1 MIRIVPAI
9 LALAVLSSGCSIFRH
24 STSQPATPGTTS
36 SARNGSSDKVIKP
49 YKDVIK
55 KDFAHDEG
63 LFDVHRDKQKV
74 WYEIPNALLG
84 RELLLVTRVSK
95 TADNLGYGGQKWN
108 TQVVRWDRQG
118 DKVLL
123 RVVSYENVAN
133 PEDPIY
139 QSVRNSNLEPIVAAF
154 DIAALSEDSASVVI
168 EVSDLFVNDVPAI
181 GMAQSRRTGFQIRR
195 VDSDRSYIISAKSY
209 PENIEVRHV
218 ITYEAGLPP
227 SNSRTGAITVELN
240 QSMIVLPEHPMLPR
254 LCDERVGFFNVRMTD
269 YSRDAQKSEER
280 CYITRYRLEPS
291 DPEAYARGEIVDPVE
306 PIVYYID
313 PATPEKW
320 RPFLKQG
327 IEDWQQAFE
336 AAGFSNAIIAKD
348 PPTMEEDPEFSP
360 EDVRYS
366 VIRYFSSDVQNASGP
381 HVHDPRS
388 GEILESD
395 INWYH
400 NVMNLVRNW
409 YFVQTAAAD
418 PRARGVKFSDD
429 LMGEL
434 VRFVSSH
441 EVGHTIG
448 LYHNFI
454 ASSAVPVDSLRSPTY
469 TSANGTAP
477 SIMDYARFN
486 YVAQPGDGVT
496 RFFAQIGPYD
506 KWAIDWG
513 YNRRFDNLGTDGETV
528 ELNRIVK
535 EKNEDPNLLFFQYS
549 STDPR
554 AQTED
559 LSSDAVA
566 ASDLG
571 IENLKRIVPNLIDWT
586 ATEAKDYEDLQELY
600 GQVLGQ
606 WFRYVMHVAKSVG
619 GVYETAKTYDQ
630 DGPAF
635 VPVEKDRQQRSVDWM
650 DRQVFTTPSW
660 MINEPVLDR
669 IQASGISDRILGFQR
684 VSMQAL
690 LNSARLK
697 RMLEMETLNR
707 AEAYTVTEL
716 LGDLHTIV
724 WREITSGSVV
734 DDSFRRNL
742 QRVHVDALGSL
753 LESDAVEATD
763 VPALARAELERILS
777 DVGRALART
786 RDEVTRVHLR
796 DVEKRVEEVL
806 EGEE

>member
-1 MIRIVPAI
+1 MTRFLP
-9 LALAVLSSGCSIFRH
+9 ALAALSILLGGCGVLRH
-24 STSQPATPGTTS
+24 STPQPASSDTTS
-36 SARNGSSDKVIKP
+36 TRNGASREGIKP

-55 KDFAHDEG
+55 AEFSHDEG
-63 LFDVHRDKQKV
+63 LFEVHRDKQKV
-74 WYEIPNALLG
+74 WYEIPNDVLG
-84 RELLLVTRVSK
+84 RELLLVTRVAK

-108 TQVVRWDRQG
+108 TQVVRWDRQD
-118 DKVLL
+118 DKILL
-123 RVVSYENVAN
+123 KVVSYENVAD

-139 QSVRNSNLEPIVAAF
+139 RSVRNSNLEPIVVAF
-154 DIAALSEDSASVVI
+154 DIAAISEDSSGVVI
-168 EVSDLFVNDVPAI
+168 EVSDLFLNDVPAI
-181 GMAQSRRTGFQIRR
+181 GMTRSRRTGYQIRR
-195 VDSDRSYIISAKSY
+195 VDSDRSYIVSAKSY
-209 PENIEVRHV
+209 PRNIEVRHV
-218 ITYEAGLPP
+218 LTYEAGQPP
-227 SNSRTGAITVELN
+227 SNATTGAITVELN
-240 QSMIVLPEHPMLPR
+240 QSMILLPGEPMQPR

-269 YSRDAQKSEER
+269 YSRDAQKSEVR

-291 DPEAYARGEIVDPVE
+291 DPEAYARGELVEPVK

-320 RPFLKQG
+320 RPYLKQG
-327 IEDWQQAFE
+327 IEDWQSAFE
-336 AAGFSNAIIAKD
+336 AAGFRNAIIAKD
-348 PPTMEEDPEFSP
+348 PPTLEEDPEFSP

-400 NVMNLVRNW
+400 NVMNLLRNW

-418 PRARGVKFSDD
+418 PRARGVKFTDD

-434 VRFVSSH
+434 IRFVSAH

-469 TSANGTAP
+469 TAVNGTAP

-513 YNRRFDNLGTDGETV
+513 YNRRLDALGTDGETL

-535 EKNEDPNLLFFQYS
+535 EKNQDPNLYFFQYS

-554 AQTED
+554 TQTED
-559 LSSDAVA
+559 LSNDAVA

-571 IENLKRIVPNLIDWT
+571 IENLKRITENLVEWT
-586 ATEAKDYEDLQELY
+586 GAEARDYRDLQELY

-619 GVYETAKTYDQ
+619 GVYEIAKTYDQ
-630 DGPAF
+630 EGPAF
-635 VPVEKDRQQRSVDWM
+635 VPVEKERQRRSVDWM

-660 MINEPVLDR
+660 MVNAEVLDR
-669 IQASGISDRILGFQR
+669 IEAAGISDRILGFQR
-684 VSMQAL
+684 TAMNQL
-690 LNSARLK
+690 LDGGRLG
-697 RMLEMETLNR
+697 RMLETEAIRT
-707 AEAYTVTEL
+707 EAYTVAEL
-716 LGDLHTIV
+716 LDDLHGIV
-724 WREITSGSVV
+724 WREVIATAIVR
-734 DDSFRRNL
+734 DTFRRNL
-742 QRVHVDALGSL
+742 QRVHVEALGSL
-753 LESDAVEATD
+753 LESDAVSTKD

-786 RDEVTRVHLR
+786 RDEATRLHLR
-796 DVEKRVEEVL
+796 DIEARIEEML
-806 EGEE
+806 EGED